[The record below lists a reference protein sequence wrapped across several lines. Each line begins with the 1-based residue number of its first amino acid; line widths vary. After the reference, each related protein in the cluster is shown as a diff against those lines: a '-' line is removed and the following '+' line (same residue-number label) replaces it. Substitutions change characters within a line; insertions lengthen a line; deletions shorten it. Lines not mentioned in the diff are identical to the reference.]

1 MALRMRQRRRIAA
14 ATSGIFATVAA
25 LVLIFPV
32 VWMVLTSFKPT
43 DEIFSPVP
51 QLMPDTP
58 TFVHYVDL
66 LTETD
71 FLLFLRNSIVVAV
84 CTAVAAVFIAML
96 FAYAL
101 SRLRMIGRSKIFATL
116 FVSQMFPS
124 FLLLIP
130 IFLIFYRLQLNNT
143 TTGLVLAHL
152 TFAIPFSTMLLK
164 SYFDKLPSDIE
175 QAAMVDGCGPLG
187 VIFRIILPIAKPAL
201 TAVGLFSFILS
212 WQEFLFSLTL
222 IQDPNLRTVPVAL
235 NLMVGENAVLWGQLM
250 AGAVVVTIP
259 AVALFLV
266 FQRYLVAG
274 LTAGSVKS

>member
-1 MALRMRQRRRIAA
+1 MALRMRQRRRLA
-14 ATSGIFATVAA
+14 ATASGVVSAAVAV
-25 LVLIFPV
+25 VLLFPV
-32 VWMVLTSFKPT
+32 LWLVLTSFKPT
-43 DEIFSPVP
+43 EEIFSAVP
-51 QLMPDTP
+51 RLLPEAP
-58 TFVHYVDL
+58 TMANYVDL
-66 LTETD
+66 LRDTQ
-71 FLLFLRNSIVVAV
+71 FLRFLTNSVVVAV
-84 CTAVAAVFIAML
+84 CTAVAAVLIAML

-116 FVSQMFPS
+116 FISQMFPS

-130 IFLIFYRLQLNNT
+130 IFLIFYRLELTNT
-143 TTGLVLAHL
+143 ILGLVLAHL

-164 SYFDKLPSDIE
+164 SYFDKLPVDIE
-175 QAAMVDGCGPLG
+175 QAAMVDGCGPLA

-212 WQEFLFSLTL
+212 WQEFLFALTL

-250 AGAVVVTIP
+250 AGAAMVTLP
-259 AVALFLV
+259 AVVLFLV

-274 LTAGSVKS
+274 LTAGSVKA

>member
-1 MALRMRQRRRIAA
+1 MAMRMGQRRRLAATTSGVLSAIAA
-14 ATSGIFATVAA
+14 TV
-25 LVLIFPV
+25 LVFPV
-32 VWMVLTSFKPT
+32 LWMVLTSFKPT

-51 QLMPDTP
+51 QFIPETP
-58 TFVHYVDL
+58 TLTHYVDL

-71 FLLFLRNSIVVAV
+71 FLLFLRNSILVAV
-84 CTAVAAVFIAML
+84 FTAVAAVFIAML

-116 FVSQMFPS
+116 FITQMFPS

-130 IFLIFYRLQLNNT
+130 IFLVFYRLELTNT
-143 TTGLVLAHL
+143 MLGLVLAHL

-164 SYFDKLPSDIE
+164 SYFDKLPSEIE
-175 QAAMVDGCGPLG
+175 QAAMVDGCGSMG
-187 VIFRIILPIAKPAL
+187 VIFRVILPIAKPAL

-212 WQEFLFSLTL
+212 WQEFLFALTL

-259 AVALFLV
+259 AVVLFLV

-274 LTAGSVKS
+274 LTAGSVKA